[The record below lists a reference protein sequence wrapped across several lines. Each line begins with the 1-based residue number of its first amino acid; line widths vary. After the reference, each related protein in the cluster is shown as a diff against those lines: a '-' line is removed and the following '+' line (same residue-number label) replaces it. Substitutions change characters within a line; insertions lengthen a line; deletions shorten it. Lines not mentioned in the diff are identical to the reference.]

1 MAEGC
6 HRLKMCQ
13 LVSQNDAFF
22 EVEDIELT
30 RDGPSYTV
38 DTALAL
44 KARGWAEVAW
54 LIGADMVP
62 FLPTWHRP
70 AQLLQEVHFVIA
82 QRPGHVIDWLALP
95 PAYQSLRARVVT
107 TPLLEISASDIRQ
120 RVRAGK
126 SIRYLVP
133 PEVERYVSEQ
143 RLYVA

>member
-1 MAEGC
+1 
-6 HRLKMCQ
+6 
-13 LVSQNDAFF
+13 
-22 EVEDIELT
+22 
-30 RDGPSYTV
+30 
-38 DTALAL
+38 
-44 KARGWAEVAW
+44 
-54 LIGADMVP
+54 
-62 FLPTWHRP
+62 
-70 AQLLQEVHFVIA
+70 
-82 QRPGHVIDWLALP
+82 VIDWLALP